1 MKDGIIRVGA
11 VAPAIRVADI
21 SGNLEVSLRLAE
33 RAAEEGV
40 KVLVYPELT
49 LVGVTAGDLLLQ
61 STVYE
66 SAERALA
73 EFAKRTEGLDLISF
87 IGLPISLGTRRY
99 NAVAAV
105 SGGRVLG
112 VTAKQYP
119 TPDERRYFSAAP
131 NSECEISIA
140 GFTVPF
146 GADIIYRTPSV
157 PSMAVAVEVG
167 SDSAAPISPARRL
180 SQTGATVIVNPSS
193 AMEIAGEA
201 AGRELRYR
209 SASLDLSIAYVV
221 SEAGP
226 GESGTDG
233 IFAARRAV
241 YCSGE
246 RLAVGTP
253 YAENEI
259 IFTEIDTEL
268 LAAERA
274 RNPIFSNACGES
286 PRYVDF
292 FLRVSETHLTRRIKK
307 SPYIPDDP
315 AELASLTEGI
325 IEVQSRALADRL
337 LRSYSKGAVIGVS
350 GGLDS
355 TLALLVAVRAAD
367 LAQMDRKSV
376 IAVTMPCFG
385 TTERTKS
392 NAERLAESL
401 GTTLKCID
409 IKASVTRH
417 FEDIGHSPEDY
428 SVVYENAQAR
438 ERTQVL
444 MDIANMHGAL
454 VVGTGDLSELALGWA
469 TYNGDH
475 MSMYS
480 VNGGVPKTLMRH
492 LVSAEADKYERNGDC
507 DTARVLRDVLDTPV
521 SPELLPPRDGEIAQC
536 TEGIVGPYELHD
548 FFLYYLV
555 RYGFSPRKILRLALS
570 AFEGEYDEAT
580 VRGWLL
586 VFVKRFFSQQFKRSC
601 LPDGPKVLSVG
612 FSPRG
617 DFRMPSDAVAREWLN
632 F

>member
-11 VAPAIRVADI
+11 TAPGIRVADI
-21 SGNLEVSLRLAE
+21 GENLKRCIELA
-33 RAAEEGV
+33 RCANDGGV

-49 LVGVTAGDLLLQ
+49 LVGVTSADLLLQ

-73 EFAKRTEGLDLISF
+73 EFAEATSSLDLISF
-87 IGLPISLGTRRY
+87 IGLPVMYKGRRY

-105 SGGRVLG
+105 NEGKIIGL
-112 VTAKQYP
+112 TAKQYP
-119 TPDERRYFSAAP
+119 TPDERRYFSPAP
-131 NSECEISIA
+131 TDECEITLA
-140 GFTVPF
+140 GCLVPF
-146 GADIIYRTPSV
+146 CTDIIYRTSAIPSL
-157 PSMAVAVEVG
+157 AIAVEVG
-167 SDSAAPISPARRL
+167 SDSAAAISPARRL
-180 SQTGATVIVNPSS
+180 SEMGADVIVNPSS
-193 AMEIAGEA
+193 AMETVGEA
-201 AGRELRYR
+201 ERRELRYR
-209 SASLDLSIAYVV
+209 SASLDLSLAYIV

-233 IFAARRAV
+233 VYAGRCAI
-241 YCSGE
+241 YCSGDK
-246 RLAVGTP
+246 LAAARP
-253 YAENEI
+253 YTESEI
-259 IFTEIDTEL
+259 ISAEIDTDRL
-268 LAAERA
+268 ISERA
-274 RNPIFSNACGES
+274 KNPILLPDGGKSARC
-286 PRYVDF
+286 VDF
-292 FLRVSETHLTRRIKK
+292 FLRVSDTHLSTRIKK
-307 SPYIPDDP
+307 NPFLPDGRE
-315 AELASLTEGI
+315 ELAALTRSI
-325 IEVQSRALADRL
+325 LDIQSRALAGRIE
-337 LRSYSKGAVIGVS
+337 RSYSKGAVIGVS

-355 TLALLVAVRAAD
+355 TLALLVAVRATD
-367 LAQMDRKSV
+367 LLGIDRRSV

-385 TTERTKS
+385 TTARTKS

-401 GTTLKCID
+401 GVTLKCID

-480 VNGGVPKTLMRH
+480 VNGGIPKTLMRH
-492 LVSAEADKYERNGDC
+492 LVSAVAEEYGASGESL
-507 DTARVLRDVLDTPV
+507 AAEVLRDVLDTPV

-555 RYGFSPRKILRLALS
+555 RYGFSPKKILRLALS
-570 AFEGEYDEAT
+570 AFEGEYDADT
-580 VRGWLL
+580 VKG
-586 VFVKRFFSQQFKRSC
+586 
-601 LPDGPKVLSVG
+601 
-612 FSPRG
+612 
-617 DFRMPSDAVAREWLN
+617 
-632 F
+632 